1 VLGLPVAIGMWMRQR
16 VPHVAKRYA
25 PVLQRVAFGGTGLV
39 LFLIIADAPDAFWG
53 GLVATVPL
61 AAMFVAGSTGAG
73 WRSATLITRDHGDRF
88 TLAAEF
94 GARNVAIAM
103 AIAVTLLG
111 RIEFARFAVTYSL
124 TEILLMLAAIALL
137 RHQLGL
143 FGQVRGAS
151 A

>member
-1 VLGLPVAIGMWMRQR
+1 MLGLPVAIGMWMRAR

-61 AAMFVAGSTGAG
+61 GCDVRGGLDWSGVDVG
-73 WRSATLITRDHGDRF
+73 DSHQRDHGDRF

-124 TEILLMLAAIALL
+124 TEIPLMLAAIALV
-137 RHQLGL
+137 RRQLGL
-143 FGQVRGAS
+143 FGLVRGES